1 MACQYQP
8 RNDNDE
14 LQTLPRSAALQRRR
28 ARVNEN
34 TSIEQENDKYT
45 GPIEAEDGEKEDVG
59 DRRDGGKN
67 DGSGEDEN

>member
-14 LQTLPRSAALQRRR
+14 LHTEARSTALQRRR
-28 ARVNEN
+28 ARV

-45 GPIEAEDGEKEDVG
+45 GPIETEDGEKEEVAKMRIDPGSQNVG
-59 DRRDGGKN
+59 A
-67 DGSGEDEN
+67 

>member
-14 LQTLPRSAALQRRR
+14 LHTEARSAALQRRR
-28 ARVNEN
+28 ARVNGN
-34 TSIEQENDKYT
+34 TSIEQENDKST
-45 GPIEAEDGEKEDVG
+45 GSIETEDGEKEDVG
-59 DRRDGGKN
+59 DRRNGGKN